1 MLDFNKGNGSRY
13 KESWVSPRITQGK
26 TRKLRGGRWGI
37 PLSFLA
43 SSIWNELVAGIEMRL
58 TVTGER
64 GEKTTKRIS

>member
-1 MLDFNKGNGSRY
+1 MG
-13 KESWVSPRITQGK
+13 ESQITQGK

-43 SSIWNELVAGIEMRL
+43 SSIWKMSLLLTEMRL

-64 GEKTTKRIS
+64 GEKTTTKESHNVLGPA